1 MTTTTLSRTA
11 ADTFLR
17 TVLRLD
23 AIASGAIGVAF
34 LAAAGALQDHP
45 GTPTALTRGTGAF
58 LVAYAVFVW
67 FVSTRP
73 TAGLVGLLVATV
85 EGNGGV
91 PPGGATV
98 DPPMDV
104 MVRPSPEAETVKTQT
119 KVDTENMPDPMANWL
134 SYRGARP
141 RASSH

>member
-1 MTTTTLSRTA
+1 MTATTLTRTA
-11 ADTFLR
+11 TDTFLR

-34 LAAAGALQDHP
+34 LAAAGALQDHL

-73 TAGLVGLLVATV
+73 TAGLVGLVIGLNLFWVVDSVVYAVADDGLTALGVAFTLVQAAAV
-85 EGNGGV
+85 LGFAALEYLGLRK
-91 PPGGATV
+91 ARRA
-98 DPPMDV
+98 
-104 MVRPSPEAETVKTQT
+104 VR
-119 KVDTENMPDPMANWL
+119 
-134 SYRGARP
+134 
-141 RASSH
+141 